1 MKSCGEFKLFTRTK
15 KGNAMQRCS
24 GVFSA
29 IGWAVLTVCVLA
41 MVGCSSG
48 PAKKEKI
55 DLYWP
60 APPDPAKIK
69 YIDAFYGQVN
79 FADTSSFKAALLG
92 VEDSGLQL
100 KKPYGVTTSKDGK
113 KMYVTDTKLHSL
125 VVFDFEAERVYP
137 FQTDAMGGLTTPLDV
152 LIDSKERIFVSDSAA
167 GRVNVYSK
175 EGVTLLTLG
184 DGEGLQRPTGL
195 AIDEAANRLYVSDTP
210 SHRILIYTL
219 DGEFIDELGERGSA
233 PGELNFPISLAVD
246 KKSNLYVVDSGNFR
260 IQIFSPEGEFLK
272 SIGKLGDSFGSFAR
286 PKGIALDKDENL
298 YVLDAAFNNFQIFNQ
313 EGALMLFVGA
323 LGRRPG
329 MFWLPT
335 GIHIDD
341 NNKIYVADSI
351 NARIQVF
358 QLLGDEQELSE
369 STEK

>member
-1 MKSCGEFKLFTRTK
+1 MKNSGGGKLFTRRRK
-15 KGNAMQRCS
+15 VNAMQRCN

-29 IGWAVLTVCVLA
+29 IGWAVISVCVLT
-41 MVGCSSG
+41 MIGCSSG

-55 DLYWP
+55 DLFWP
-60 APPDPAKIK
+60 APPDPAKVR
-69 YIDAFYGQVN
+69 YIDSFYGQSN
-79 FADTSSFKAALLG
+79 YADKTSFKAALLG
-92 VEDSGLQL
+92 VETQGLQL
-100 KKPYGVTTSKDGK
+100 KKPYGVTTSRDGK
-113 KMYVTDTKLHSL
+113 KMYVTDTKLHAL
-125 VVFDFEAERVYP
+125 VVFDFETESVYP

-152 LIDSKERIFVSDSAA
+152 RIDSKERIFVSDSAA

-175 EGVTLLTLG
+175 EGVTLLMLG
-184 DGEGLQRPTGL
+184 DGEGLQRPTGI
-195 AIDEAANRLYVSDTP
+195 AIDEATNRLYVSDTP

-219 DGEFIDELGERGSA
+219 DGEFIDEMGERGSA

-260 IQIFSPEGEFLK
+260 VQIFSPEGEFLR

-286 PKGIALDKDENL
+286 PKGIALDSDENL
-298 YVLDAAFNNFQIFNQ
+298 YVLDAAFNNFQIFNGD
-313 EGALMLFVGA
+313 GALMLFIGA

-335 GIHIDD
+335 GIYIDES
-341 NNKIYVADSI
+341 NKIFVADSI

-358 QLLGDEQELSE
+358 QLLDDEQEAPDSA
-369 STEK
+369 EK

>member
-1 MKSCGEFKLFTRTK
+1 
-15 KGNAMQRCS
+15 MQRCNR
-24 GVFSA
+24 VFTLM
-29 IGWAVLTVCVLA
+29 GWAVLSVCVL
-41 MVGCSSG
+41 MFVGCSSG
-48 PAKKEKI
+48 PAKREKVE
-55 DLYWP
+55 LYWP

-69 YIDAFYGQVN
+69 FVDAYYGSVN
-79 FADTSSFKAALLG
+79 FEDTSSFKAALLG
-92 VEDSGLQL
+92 VEAQGFML

-113 KMYVTDTKLHSL
+113 LMYVTDTKLHAL
-125 VVFDFEAERVYP
+125 VVFDMEKKKVYP

-152 LIDSKERIFVSDSAA
+152 RIDDKERIFVSDSAA

-175 EGVTLLTLG
+175 EGATLLTLG

-195 AIDEAANRLYVSDTP
+195 AIDQAANRLYVSDTP

-219 DGEFIDELGERGSA
+219 DGEFIDEMGERGSA

-246 KKSNLYVVDSGNFR
+246 KQSNLYVVDSGNFR
-260 IQIFSPEGEFLK
+260 VQIFSPEGEFLR

-298 YVLDAAFNNFQIFNQ
+298 YVLDAAFNNFQIFNG
-313 EGALMLFVGA
+313 EGALMLFIGA
-323 LGRRPG
+323 LGRQPG

-335 GIHIDD
+335 GIHIDGE
-341 NNKIYVADSI
+341 NKIYVADSI

-358 QLLGDEQELSE
+358 QLLDGEEEAVDSPAN
-369 STEK
+369 